1 MYFVFR
7 LLQQL
12 KAVVYGYVG
21 AYECERERERERVC
35 VCVFPASVVVVVS
48 SCVRVCGC
56 VSTRVCMCARV

>member
-1 MYFVFR
+1 MH
-7 LLQQL
+7 
-12 KAVVYGYVG
+12 GYVG
-21 AYECERERERERVC
+21 AYECVRERERECVC